1 MIRNLTML
9 LIGTS
14 LLACDTTSETEK
26 TAGPSTTGTPQTAS
40 SEPPFKKE
48 GELWFLSAKGD
59 TLRHI
64 DIELAVEESERT
76 MGLMHR
82 RSLPDTRGMLFIFE
96 EEEQRSFW
104 MKNTLIGLD
113 ILYIRQDGT
122 IESIAPYTVPKN
134 ERSIPSKGPAKFV
147 LEVFEGF
154 CDRYGVKEG
163 DKIVYT
169 VMQP

>member
-1 MIRNLTML
+1 MIRNLTMFL
-9 LIGTS
+9 LATS

-26 TAGPSTTGTPQTAS
+26 AAAPAATSAPQPTQ

-48 GELWFLSAKGD
+48 GELWFISANGD
-59 TLRHI
+59 TLRQI
-64 DIELAVEESERT
+64 DIELAIDESERT
-76 MGLMHR
+76 IGLMHR

-122 IESIAPYTVPKN
+122 IESIAAYTVPKN
-134 ERSIPSKGPAKFV
+134 ERSIPSKGPAKYV

-163 DKIVYT
+163 DKIAYT
-169 VMQP
+169 VIQP